1 MSIDDIASDL
11 GRTIA
16 ARRKKLGV
24 SQQELAELAG
34 VSVRVLSSL
43 ERGKP
48 TIRLD
53 TLVPVLDALGLEL
66 QAPLR
71 GSA

>member
-1 MSIDDIASDL
+1 MDIETTAVEL

-24 SQQELAELAG
+24 SQEELASLAG

-48 TIRLD
+48 TVRLD
-53 TLVPVLDALGLEL
+53 IVIPVLDALGLEL
-66 QAPLR
+66 HTPPR
-71 GSA
+71 GRS

>member
-1 MSIDDIASDL
+1 MDIETTAVEL

-16 ARRKKLGV
+16 DRRKKLGV
-24 SQQELAELAG
+24 SQQELAALAG

-53 TLVPVLDALGLEL
+53 IVIPVLDALGLEL
-66 QAPLR
+66 HTPPR
-71 GSA
+71 GLS

>member
-1 MSIDDIASDL
+1 MDIETTAVEL

-16 ARRKKLGV
+16 DRRKKLGV
-24 SQQELAELAG
+24 SQQELAALAG

-53 TLVPVLDALGLEL
+53 IVIPVLDSLGLEL
-66 QAPLR
+66 RTPPR
-71 GSA
+71 GLS

>member
-1 MSIDDIASDL
+1 MDIETTAVEL

-16 ARRKKLGV
+16 DRRKKLGV
-24 SQQELAELAG
+24 SQQELAALAG

-53 TLVPVLDALGLEL
+53 IVIPVLDALGLEL
-66 QAPLR
+66 RTPPR
-71 GSA
+71 GLS